1 MSAGDGRWRFS
12 RSARAWCVRAGRGGF
27 ECEVLLMTKNVTVN
41 WKRDDVLEGFLLRH
55 DIEYEVCEIAISSI
69 MTESQGRLTVRD
81 VTDDEVLRYGIAM
94 ERGDVFPMICVVPDG
109 KAGCYDIGQ
118 GRHRHAAL
126 LQVNSDEK
134 ATIPAILAKPRD
146 DLERW
151 LITVVANNLNGR
163 PEDVL
168 ARVRHGV
175 ETLRKHPELTRKEVA
190 AKLGITS
197 DRLGKAVSA
206 EKLRDKLQTA
216 GVRRIET
223 MTENS
228 LLLLRPLQHNLT
240 VLAAAANAVMDM
252 NASQDQIK
260 NIVSTTRSGKNE
272 AAQLKAIDQAI
283 EEHAGSH
290 RQAFRDQKPIPCDTM
305 ANMLQRLEAFVA
317 KYATIPAL
325 GLHTAKRRRT
335 LTDQWRRIR
344 DKIDEVLELS

>member
-1 MSAGDGRWRFS
+1 
-12 RSARAWCVRAGRGGF
+12 
-27 ECEVLLMTKNVTVN
+27 MTKNVTVN

-81 VTDDEVLRYGIAM
+81 VTDDEVLRYGI
-94 ERGDVFPMICVVPDG
+94 
-109 KAGCYDIGQ
+109 
-118 GRHRHAAL
+118 
-126 LQVNSDEK
+126 
-134 ATIPAILAKPRD
+134 AKPRD